1 MDINSPTWCNSLCY
15 YIIALKSLHDHKHDL
30 QALMICKFFVDSRY
44 SNNDKSRVVV
54 SIILNHKFW
63 NDCLIV
69 VKLMAPLVRLV
80 RISDCDER
88 PSMGYVYEGMYRA
101 RLGIKKLFN
110 HNKRL

>member
-1 MDINSPTWCNSLCY
+1 MQLALLLH
-15 YIIALKSLHDHKHDL
+15 IAMKSLHDHKHDF
-30 QALMICKFFVDSRY
+30 QALMTSKFFVDSRY
-44 SNNDKSRVVV
+44 SKDDKSRVVL
-54 SIILNHKFW
+54 SIILDHKFC

-69 VKLMAPLVRLV
+69 VKLMAPLVRLL

-88 PSMGYVYEGMYRA
+88 PSMGYVYEDVYRA

>member
-1 MDINSPTWCNSLCY
+1 M
-15 YIIALKSLHDHKHDL
+15 KRLHDHKYDL
-30 QALMICKFFVDSRY
+30 QALMTSKFFVDSRY
-44 SNNDKSRVVV
+44 SKDDKSRVVV
-54 SIILNHKFW
+54 SIILDHKCW

-69 VKLMAPLVRLV
+69 VNLMAPLVRLLH
-80 RISDCDER
+80 ISNCDER